1 MNVMVDVL
9 VVGTRENVS
18 TAVSFKVPI
27 SDDAFRGSRVARLSA
42 PRTRNEHLLFPGE
55 DEG

>member
-42 PRTRNEHLLFPGE
+42 PRKRNDLLFPGE